1 MFNFLNRV
9 IMDTLKNK
17 NPGYL
22 PGNREMWFKTSYSA
36 MKPFAFSAAMSASL
50 AGPNTVPFLLTV

>member
-1 MFNFLNRV
+1 MRTPEISLSTLFNFLNRV

-22 PGNREMWFKTSYSA
+22 PGKCGS
-36 MKPFAFSAAMSASL
+36 KPL
-50 AGPNTVPFLLTV
+50 ILQ

>member
-22 PGNREMWFKTSYSA
+22 PGKCGSKPHYSVI
-36 MKPFAFSAAMSASL
+36 KPFALSAAMSASF
-50 AGPNTVPFLLTV
+50 AGPDIVPVLLTV